1 MKKPRLEAF
10 DPNPAAEQPKPHRE
24 GRSRITYGISP
35 LSKSSFYRLGMK
47 QLIDDYDKH
56 GEQSILIRSLRE
68 KKAYRYGMPLCLL
81 AVKPSDRRASMPV
94 YSGGGLLL

>member
-35 LSKSSFYRLGMK
+35 LSKSSFY
-47 QLIDDYDKH
+47 
-56 GEQSILIRSLRE
+56 
-68 KKAYRYGMPLCLL
+68 
-81 AVKPSDRRASMPV
+81 
-94 YSGGGLLL
+94 GGGSLAIVYLPPSQTVEESRRLVCRQLPIELGLR